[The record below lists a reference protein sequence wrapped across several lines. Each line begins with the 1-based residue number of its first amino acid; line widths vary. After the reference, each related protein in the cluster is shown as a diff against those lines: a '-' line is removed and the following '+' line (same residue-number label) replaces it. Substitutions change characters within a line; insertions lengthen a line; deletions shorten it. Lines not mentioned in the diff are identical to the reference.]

1 MIKLLRLTQKKDDT
15 TVTEKKNIS
24 IAVRL
29 TFVAIG
35 MLLALGV
42 IIITFSSIN
51 TGNSIKEREKES
63 LRNTAYTLKNAYY
76 VLYQGNFEKLKEDTE
91 LGIDASIENKKQVF
105 DATSSATEEVTDAV
119 SSATVENLNGMT
131 IMETLHEETGIDI
144 SIYWGD
150 ERIATSF
157 EHAINGRAVGTKLVD
172 EVKRKVIEQ
181 SGEYFSE
188 QLIEEGHSH
197 YAYYIPIINEN
208 TVLGVICVAK
218 DSELID
224 NIVTKTVYKLM
235 IFEVIITAIASLGL
249 FMILRRIANYI
260 HEASETL
267 QVIADGDLTIE
278 INHKLLH
285 RKDEIGQLGISMKRL
300 RDDVKEMLNKITQSI
315 VILSSY
321 ADELDQSTKKTRL
334 TVDDVVKAMDDI
346 SKGALS
352 QAEDTQNANY
362 SIIEV
367 GNEISNI
374 SDAVN
379 VLKSRSEDISIAS
392 QQADVIAD
400 KLEKSANNTMRAIEK
415 IVRQTE
421 ETNLAAEEIQKAL
434 NVISDIAKR
443 TNLLSLNASIE
454 AARAGEQGKG
464 FGVVAGEIKDLAD
477 RSGRSAKEIE
487 DILDK
492 LLEESKKSLEIVGSV
507 KEIIND
513 QKSKLDDTR
522 SQFEVVR
529 NGVDESGSSIESIY
543 DKIMILD
550 SQRKTLLDTIESL
563 SAISEENAAST
574 EETTASATELNE
586 TIGMIAEKASELRS
600 MSNSLEQSIKIFKLN
615 E

>member
-1 MIKLLRLTQKKDDT
+1 MLRLFKLSHNNGDNIATKT
-15 TVTEKKNIS
+15 KNIS
-24 IAVRL
+24 IAIKL
-29 TFVAIG
+29 TVIAVG
-35 MLLALGV
+35 MLFLLGGV
-42 IIITFSSIN
+42 TLIYTSIN
-51 TGNSIKEREKES
+51 TGQCIRERERES

-76 VLYQGNFEKLKEDTE
+76 VLYRGDFEKIKMDTE
-91 LGIDASIENKKQVF
+91 SGLDAV
-105 DATSSATEEVTDAV
+105 SSATAEATDAV
-119 SSATVENLNGMT
+119 SSATVVNINAMT
-131 IMETLHEETGIDI
+131 IMDTLNEETGIDI

-150 ERIATSF
+150 QRIATSF
-157 EHAINGRAVGTKLVD
+157 VDASEGRAIGTILID
-172 EVKRKVIEQ
+172 EVKRKVIEDA
-181 SGEYFSE
+181 GECFIE
-188 QLIEEGHSH
+188 NLVEEGHSH
-197 YAYYIPIINEN
+197 YAYYIPIIGESS
-208 TVLGVICVAK
+208 VLGVLGVAK

-224 NIVTKTVYKLM
+224 TMVEKSTHELM
-235 IFEVIITAIASLGL
+235 LFVFIITALTSIGL
-249 FMILRRIANYI
+249 FLVLRRIANYI
-260 HEASETL
+260 RQASQAL
-267 QVIADGDLTIE
+267 QVIANGDLTIE

-285 RKDEIGQLGISMKRL
+285 RKDEIGQLGISMERL
-300 RDDVKEMLNKITQSI
+300 RDDIKEMLNNIVQSI
-315 VILSSY
+315 VSLSSF
-321 ADELDQSTKKTRL
+321 ADELDQGTNKTRL

-352 QAEDTQNANY
+352 QAEDTQNANF

-374 SDAVN
+374 SNAVN
-379 VLKSRSEDISIAS
+379 TLRSRSEDISKAS

-400 KLEKSANNTMRAIEK
+400 KLENSANNTMKAIEK

-421 ETNLAAEEIQKAL
+421 ATNLAAEEIQKAL

-464 FGVVAGEIKDLAD
+464 FGVVASEIKELAD
-477 RSGRSAKEIE
+477 RSARSTKEIE
-487 DILDK
+487 EILDK
-492 LLEESKKSLEIVGSV
+492 LLEESQKSLEVVGSV
-507 KEIIND
+507 KEIIYD
-513 QKSKLDDTR
+513 QKSNLDDTR

-550 SQRKTLLDTIESL
+550 SQRQLLVAIIESL

-586 TIGMIAEKASELRS
+586 TIGTIAEKASELRR
-600 MSNSLEQSIKIFKLN
+600 MSNSLIESIKIFKLN